1 MNIEEY
7 VRYDAT
13 GLAAEIRAGHV
24 SADEAMQAAKAAAA
38 RVNPE
43 INAIIE
49 TFERPLE
56 YAADGPFAG
65 VPFLI
70 KDLVLHAGGVA
81 NDGGSR
87 LLAGRYVPPADSE
100 LMARFK
106 RAGFATFGRT
116 TTPELGFNA
125 TTESLLHGP
134 TRNPWNPAYSAG
146 GSSGGSAAAVAAG
159 IVPAAHAN
167 DGGGSIRV
175 PAAACGLVGLKPSR
189 GRTPVGPDYN
199 LPLFGLGIEFAV
211 TRTVRDSAAMLDAVE
226 GPETGAMFDI
236 ARPHERY
243 ADAIRTP
250 ARRLRVA
257 LATRMPGAG
266 VTHPDCVAAA
276 EQVARTLEQLGHDVD
291 VAVPAYDAEALA
303 SASCTAWTAFL
314 ASAALGAADALG
326 RSYDP
331 REVEACTHACIEHG
345 RRLSGLDLQRM
356 LMQFNVLSRDV
367 GGFFGGYDVLVTPV
381 TRMPTVEL
389 GHLDQNDATLDA
401 RGWCDKLFDYCPFT
415 GLFNIT
421 GTPAISLP
429 AGWSGDRPV
438 GVQLAGP
445 MGSEAVLLQ
454 VAATLEQTLGWHTR
468 RPRVHAAGG

>member
-49 TFERPLE
+49 TFDQPLE

-167 DGGGSIRV
+167 DGG
-175 PAAACGLVGLKPSR
+175 
-189 GRTPVGPDYN
+189 
-199 LPLFGLGIEFAV
+199 
-211 TRTVRDSAAMLDAVE
+211 
-226 GPETGAMFDI
+226 
-236 ARPHERY
+236 
-243 ADAIRTP
+243 
-250 ARRLRVA
+250 
-257 LATRMPGAG
+257 
-266 VTHPDCVAAA
+266 
-276 EQVARTLEQLGHDVD
+276 
-291 VAVPAYDAEALA
+291 
-303 SASCTAWTAFL
+303 
-314 ASAALGAADALG
+314 
-326 RSYDP
+326 
-331 REVEACTHACIEHG
+331 
-345 RRLSGLDLQRM
+345 
-356 LMQFNVLSRDV
+356 
-367 GGFFGGYDVLVTPV
+367 
-381 TRMPTVEL
+381 
-389 GHLDQNDATLDA
+389 
-401 RGWCDKLFDYCPFT
+401 
-415 GLFNIT
+415 
-421 GTPAISLP
+421 
-429 AGWSGDRPV
+429 
-438 GVQLAGP
+438 
-445 MGSEAVLLQ
+445 
-454 VAATLEQTLGWHTR
+454 
-468 RPRVHAAGG
+468 